1 MLAFLRSLDKRL
13 AQLEDLLI
21 MAMVAMIA
29 SLLGL
34 GVVLRYVFNNPL
46 TWSEEFVVTLF
57 VWSVMLGVP
66 SALRSRM
73 HIRIDVMILRLS
85 HTARRIVGGVACL
98 AGLVIMCAAVYA
110 GYAHTVGVWS
120 SQTPMLGFSMGWIFL
135 AMPVGFALTLFHGS
149 MMLMEEG
156 PERVF
161 QNATETVIDSAP
173 V

>member
-1 MLAFLRSLDKRL
+1 MPFLRILDRRL
-13 AQLEDLLI
+13 ARLEDLLI
-21 MAMVAMIA
+21 MAMVATIA
-29 SLLGL
+29 ILLGL
-34 GVVLRYVFNNPL
+34 GVVLRYVFNDPL
-46 TWSEEFVVTLF
+46 TWAEEFVVTLF

-85 HTARRIVGGVACL
+85 NEARKFVGCLACL

-110 GYAHTVGVWS
+110 GYKHTVGVWN

-149 MMLMEEG
+149 VILIDEG
-156 PERVF
+156 PQPVF